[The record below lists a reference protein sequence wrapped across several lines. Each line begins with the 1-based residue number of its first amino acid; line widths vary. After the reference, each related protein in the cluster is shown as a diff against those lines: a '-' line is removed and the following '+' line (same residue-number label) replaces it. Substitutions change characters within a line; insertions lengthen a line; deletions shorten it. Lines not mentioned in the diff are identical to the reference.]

1 MDPRRG
7 TAHMPCMCDVSPRGP
22 RYACQAPP
30 DACPPLQSRTLCALV
45 PPLIHKKGCVPAIYL
60 VSRVHPAT
68 AAWYFSVGMRDNWN
82 SYHQMSPYYPSH
94 TV

>member
-30 DACPPLQSRTLCALV
+30 DARPPLQSRTLCALV
-45 PPLIHKKGCVPAIYL
+45 PPLIYKRGCVPAIYL
-60 VSRVHPAT
+60 VSRVHPR
-68 AAWYFSVGMRDNWN
+68 AAA
-82 SYHQMSPYYPSH
+82 
-94 TV
+94 